1 MHVFLKE
8 GRDSDLYGKLWDGQQ
23 QDASLVSK
31 FWSKQRHLLKRDG
44 TKVFI
49 GLVELS
55 CITAMVVETQFYIF
69 AETSG
74 TIYHKE

>member
-1 MHVFLKE
+1 MHVFLKRRQE
-8 GRDSDLYGKLWDGQQ
+8 TVVCMKLWDGQQ

-31 FWSKQRHLLKRDG
+31 FWNKQVLLERDG

-55 CITAMVVETQFYIF
+55 CITAMVVETILYIC
-69 AETSG
+69 
-74 TIYHKE
+74 

>member
-1 MHVFLKE
+1 MGWTATGCITCFQVLEQTEAFTE
-8 GRDSDLYGKLWDGQQ
+8 
-23 QDASLVSK
+23 
-31 FWSKQRHLLKRDG
+31 RDG

-49 GLVELS
+49 GLAELS

-74 TIYHKE
+74 TIYQRVNFTVCK

>member
-8 GRDSDLYGKLWDGQQ
+8 GRDSDLYGNYGVD
-23 QDASLVSK
+23 SN
-31 FWSKQRHLLKRDG
+31 RMHHLFPSFGTNRIYLKEMAQ
-44 TKVFI
+44 KVFI
-49 GLVELS
+49 GLVELL
-55 CITAMVVETQFYIF
+55 CITAMVVETQFYII